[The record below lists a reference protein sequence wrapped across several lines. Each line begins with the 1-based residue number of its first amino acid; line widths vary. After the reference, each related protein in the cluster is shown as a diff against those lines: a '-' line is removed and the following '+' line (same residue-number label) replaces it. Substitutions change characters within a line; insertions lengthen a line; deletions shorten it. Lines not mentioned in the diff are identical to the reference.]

1 MSIKIYSTVTGF
13 FVFDDSNNLILF
25 ESYPKETETMASK
38 ILNLSQNNK
47 SDELEK
53 IFKEIISNEF
63 ETNSLEVMSFTKNLG
78 KKCELNAKSEF
89 YQEFVEKLPQL
100 LVEKNYI
107 KDEAEY
113 NNLVKEISIALSKQR
128 VTDTSQ
134 RIDKNVVHGILS
146 MDDIDKTTNLF
157 ASRIREWYGVHFP
170 EIIKEVQSNPTL
182 CKIITDIGVREN
194 FTEDAVKQFGFSNDK
209 SKRIVQL
216 ARSSMGAKFEEN
228 DLLPLQDVAQ
238 KTTLLFE
245 ERDKLDAY
253 IEREIGRIAPN
264 MQAVVGSAIAA
275 RMIALAGG
283 LRELAMKP
291 ASTVQLLGAE
301 KALFRALKTGAKP
314 PKHGIIY
321 QMPELHSC
329 SWWQRGNIARAIAG
343 RLTIAARVDAFQGE
357 FIGDK
362 LKSEVDNKIEEI
374 KEKYAEPPEGKKPP
388 IDRSQPPPRR
398 GDRRPDRRGDRR
410 PQYQKKGGKKSYN
423 RRR

>member
-1 MSIKIYSTVTGF
+1 MTIKIYSTVTGF
-13 FVFDDSNNLILF
+13 FVFDDSNVLILF
-25 ESYPKETETMASK
+25 ESYPKEIEVVASK

-47 SDELEK
+47 SEELERV
-53 IFKEIISNEF
+53 FKEILSNDI
-63 ETNSLEVMSFTKNLG
+63 ETNSLEVMNFTRSLG
-78 KKCELNAKSEF
+78 KKCELNAKSPF
-89 YQEFVEKLPQL
+89 YQEFVERLPQL
-100 LVEKNYI
+100 LVEKNHI
-107 KDEAEY
+107 KEEEEY
-113 NNLVKEISIALSKQR
+113 NNLVKEISISLSKKR

-182 CKIITDIGVREN
+182 CKIITDIGIREK
-194 FTEDAVKQFGFSNDK
+194 FTEEAVKHFGFSNEK
-209 SKRIVQL
+209 SKLIVHL
-216 ARSSMGAKFEEN
+216 AKTSMGAKFEES
-228 DLLPLQDVAQ
+228 DLSPLQDVAH

-291 ASTVQLLGAE
+291 ASTIQLLGAE

-329 SWWQRGNIARAIAG
+329 SWWQRGNISRAIAG
-343 RLTIAARVDAFQGE
+343 RLTIAVRVDAFQGE

-362 LKSEVDNKIEEI
+362 LKSDVDKKIEEI
-374 KEKYAEPPEGKKPP
+374 KQKYAEPPEGKKPP
-388 IDRSQPPPRR
+388 IDRSQQPPPRR
-398 GDRRPDRRGDRR
+398 RDKKPYYQKSKGGRR
-410 PQYQKKGGKKSYN
+410 PQQ

>member
-1 MSIKIYSTVTGF
+1 MMIKIYSTITGF
-13 FVFDDSNNLILF
+13 FVFDDDNNLTLF
-25 ESYPKETETMASK
+25 ESYPKKTDVIASK
-38 ILNLSQNNK
+38 ILDLSQNNK
-47 SDELEK
+47 SEELER
-53 IFKEIISNEF
+53 IFKEIISEEI
-63 ETNSLEVMSFTKNLG
+63 ETNSLEVMNFTRG
-78 KKCELNAKSEF
+78 MGRRCELNAKSPF

-100 LVEKNYI
+100 LIEKNYV
-107 KDEAEY
+107 KEEVEY
-113 NNLVKEISIALSKQR
+113 NQLVKEVSISLSKQR
-128 VTDTSQ
+128 VTDSSQ

-182 CKIITDIGVREN
+182 CKIITDIGVREK
-194 FTEDAVKQFGFSNDK
+194 FTEEAVKYFGFSNEK
-209 SKRIVQL
+209 SKQIVHL
-216 ARSSMGAKFEEN
+216 AKTSMGAKFEEI
-228 DLLPLQDVAQ
+228 DLVPLQDVAQ
-238 KTTLLFE
+238 KTIFLFE

-343 RLTIAARVDAFQGE
+343 RLTIAARVDAFRGE

-362 LKSEVDNKIEEI
+362 LKSDVDKKIEEI

-388 IDRSQPPPRR
+388 IDRSQQPPPRR
-398 GDRRPDRRGDRR
+398 GDRRPH
-410 PQYQKKGGKKSYN
+410 YQKSKGGKKSYQ